1 MEDESRTGTPTD
13 YEGADLHK
21 TTEEGPAQPSSE
33 AEDRN
38 KSPRGG
44 REFDDDEVAVDPE
57 NAPSANSFM
66 IQIILA
72 MFLVVILLVL
82 AAVTG
87 STILLVLALVSII
100 PGAAIVLRAVFAMMS
115 TD

>member
-13 YEGADLHK
+13 YEGADLHR

-44 REFDDDEVAVDPE
+44 RAFNDDEVAVDPDD
-57 NAPSANSFM
+57 APSANSFM
-66 IQIILA
+66 VQITLA
-72 MFLVVILLVL
+72 MFVVVILLVL

-87 STILLVLALVSII
+87 SGILTAVALVSIL
-100 PGAAIVLRAVFAMMS
+100 PGLGVVLRAIFAMMS